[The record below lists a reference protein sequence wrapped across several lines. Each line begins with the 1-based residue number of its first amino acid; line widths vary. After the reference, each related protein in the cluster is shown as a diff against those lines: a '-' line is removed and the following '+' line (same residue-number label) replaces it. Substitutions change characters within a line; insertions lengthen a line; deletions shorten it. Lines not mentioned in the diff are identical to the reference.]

1 LTSFFFATMSHTRN
15 TEGKVN
21 PIPFIDK
28 INTMNVRDSIKAIF
42 AKHNIDP
49 STHGI
54 QLSEQVALEV
64 ASKLMDG
71 SDIYTS
77 AEAFAI
83 GVDVYTKDETGAMI
97 PCVAGEYQMEDG
109 VVIVVGEDS
118 KIAEMGMP
126 ETEQEM
132 SSADLLSAIES
143 LSTRVSALEGEKA
156 TLETQLAIE
165 KSKSEKSSTDLNA
178 LKAELSALRKA
189 PAVESVKAKV
199 ELKKATKSVDST
211 PVKPYAQ
218 MTLKERIAFNLEN
231 Q

>member
-1 LTSFFFATMSHTRN
+1 
-15 TEGKVN
+15 
-21 PIPFIDK
+21 
-28 INTMNVRDSIKAIF
+28 MNVRDSIKAIF

-83 GVDVYTKDETGAMI
+83 GVDVYTKDESGAMI
-97 PCVAGEYQMEDG
+97 PCVAGEYQLADG
-109 VVIVVGEDS
+109 TIIVVGEDS
-118 KIAEMGMP
+118 MIAEMGMP
-126 ETEQEM
+126 EMEQEM

-143 LSTRVSALEGEKA
+143 LSNRVSALEGEKA

-165 KSKSEKSSTDLNA
+165 KSKSEKSSTDLNI
-178 LKAELSALRKA
+178 LKTELSALRKA
-189 PAVESVKAKV
+189 PAVESVKSKV

-211 PVKPYAQ
+211 PVKSYAQ

-231 Q
+231 K

>member
-1 LTSFFFATMSHTRN
+1 
-15 TEGKVN
+15 
-21 PIPFIDK
+21 
-28 INTMNVRDSIKAIF
+28 MNVRDSIKAIF

-49 STHGI
+49 SAHGI

-77 AEAFAI
+77 GEAFAI
-83 GVDVYTKDETGAMI
+83 GSDCYTKDETGAMI
-97 PCVAGEYQMEDG
+97 PCVAGEYQLEDG
-109 VVIVVGEDS
+109 TIIVIGEDS

-126 ETEQEM
+126 EVEQEM
-132 SSADLLSAIES
+132 SSSDLLAAIES
-143 LSTRVSALEGEKA
+143 LSTRVSALEGDKA
-156 TLETQLAIE
+156 TLETQLALE
-165 KSKSEKSSTDLNA
+165 KSKNEKSSTDLNT

-199 ELKKATKSVDST
+199 ELKSAKKAVDST
-211 PVKPYAQ
+211 PSKPYAQ

>member
-1 LTSFFFATMSHTRN
+1 MSQPCN
-15 TEGKVN
+15 AEGKVN
-21 PIPFIDK
+21 PIPLIDK

-126 ETEQEM
+126 EMEQEM

-143 LSTRVSALEGEKA
+143 LSNRVSALEGEKA

-165 KSKSEKSSTDLNA
+165 KSKSEKSSTDLNT

-189 PAVESVKAKV
+189 PAVESVKSKV